1 MHQPQ
6 LKVSSKFLIFLSG
19 FFSRIEIE
27 LGDVLFSFELAW
39 YAEMNWLQ
47 TLGLFLPQIKFLI
60 PQS

>member
-6 LKVSSKFLIFLSG
+6 LKVGSKFRNFLTG
-19 FFSRIEIE
+19 FFFRIEME

-39 YAEMNWLQ
+39 YAEMDWLQ
-47 TLGLFLPQIKFLI
+47 TLGLFLPQIILLI